1 MSQSMTLA
9 DFIAMTGNPLGTS
22 SWILID
28 QERIDAFAKW
38 TNDEQFIH
46 VDPAR
51 AAQTP
56 FGTTIAHGFLTLSL
70 LSAMSYDVMPQI
82 SGTMMSLNY
91 GFNSAR
97 FISPVKVGSRIR
109 GMFELKDCSERKPGK
124 WLATTSVTVEIEGAA
139 SPALTA
145 EWLTMTVVG
154 EG

>member
-1 MSQSMTLA
+1 MTLA

-38 TNDEQFIH
+38 TDDEQFIH

-82 SGTMMSLNY
+82 SGTKMSLNY
-91 GFNSAR
+91 GFNSVR
-97 FISPVKVGSRIR
+97 FISPVKVDSRIR
-109 GMFELKDCSERKPGK
+109 GLFELKDFTERKPGK
-124 WLATTSVTVEIEGAA
+124 WLATTSVTVEIEGTA
-139 SPALTA
+139 SPALTV